1 MGVIHF
7 PRRAPAVP
15 IVTPTRKPGPTG
27 RGVRAEREMP
37 DALRTLFRTPS
48 ILRSRAA
55 VRREIAAQDEARG
68 AHDAALRNLKIA
80 THYEERADA
89 EEAARG

>member
-1 MGVIHF
+1 MDLIRF
-7 PRRAPAVP
+7 PKPAPAVP
-15 IVTPTRKPGPTG
+15 LVAPTRKPGPTG

-37 DALRTLFRTPS
+37 DPLRSLFRAPA
-48 ILRSRAA
+48 ILRARAA

-68 AHDAALRNLKIA
+68 AHDAALRNLKVA

-89 EEAARG
+89 EQAAHG